1 METKFESSVREI
13 PYAQQNVYDMLSDLN
28 NLQRVRDRVPDDKL
42 NGLTFDSDTV
52 SMNVQPVGTIS
63 MRIIDREEPKCIK
76 FETVSCPLP
85 FNFWIQMLPVTE
97 TTSKM
102 RLTIK
107 AELNP
112 FIKGMVAKPLQEAL
126 EKIADA
132 MAMMNYNPQD

>member
-13 PYAQQNVYDMLSDLN
+13 PYAQQNVYNMLSDLN

-76 FETVSCPLP
+76 FETVSSPLP

-107 AELNP
+107 ADLNP
-112 FIKGMVAKPLQEAL
+112 FVKGMIAKPLQAGL
-126 EKIADA
+126 EKLADA
-132 MAMMNYNPQD
+132 IAAGTYE